1 MAGNRAGGSAAGSS
15 AGGTPEREI
24 YAKRVFDAPRE
35 LVWKMF
41 TEPEH
46 ISKWWGPTGFST
58 TIAEMEVKAGG
69 VWKHVMHGPDGRDYP
84 NEIVYVEVVKPERIV
99 YDHVSYPAFRSTVL
113 LEEEGK
119 KTAVSMRM
127 VFATAELREKVAKE
141 HKAVEGL
148 AQTIGRLGEHLAA
161 YPVIIER
168 RFDAPMET
176 VWKAITEI
184 EQMKEWFMGELHS
197 FKAEVGFETEFM
209 VRHEGKE
216 YPHLWKVTEVVP
228 GRKYSV
234 EWRFKGYSGSS
245 LATMELFAE
254 EGGTKL
260 RLTHAGLENYPREAT
275 ELSRANFASGWS
287 SLINEKLREHL
298 AKG

>member
-1 MAGNRAGGSAAGSS
+1 MASS
-15 AGGTPEREI
+15 KPGANVTASTAEREI
-24 YAKRVFDAPRE
+24 YAERVFDAPRE

-41 TEPEH
+41 TEPAH
-46 ISKWWGPTGFST
+46 ISKWWGPIGFT
-58 TIAEMEVKAGG
+58 TTTSEMNVKPGG
-69 VWKHVMHGPDGRDYP
+69 VWQHVMHGPDGRDSP
-84 NEIVYVEVVKPERIV
+84 NKIVYVEVVKPESIV
-99 YDHVSYPAFRSTVL
+99 YDHVSYPLFRSTVL
-113 LEEEGK
+113 LEEEGT

-127 VFATAELREKVAKE
+127 VFESAELRDKVDKQ

-148 AQTIGRLGEHLAA
+148 SQTIGRLGEHLAA
-161 YPVIIER
+161 YPVNIER
-168 RFDAPMET
+168 TFDAPMET

-184 EQMKEWFMGELHS
+184 EQMKKWFMGELHS

-216 YPHLWKVTEVVP
+216 YPHLWKVIEVEP

-254 EGGTKL
+254 AGGTKL
-260 RLTHAGLENYPREAT
+260 RLTHAGLESYPRGAT

-287 SLINEKLREHL
+287 SLINEKLPDYL
-298 AKG
+298 AKS